1 MRRCLRS
8 RTRSPST
15 KILRGAPSQSPAV
28 KVIAT
33 RNGNFSTIWVNADE
47 VSNHLLQ
54 HAKMTATGL
63 LQMTGQ
69 FDEALGD
76 FPYHT
81 DGGWEAIDPE
91 DDFVTYAHL
100 RKGLTMEPRLEGSQA
115 VAIGR
120 NTVKR
125 QRGAALGLVV
135 HAAMNNPLV
144 ITSDMLE
151 NHPELLGMVE
161 ATKESLRLVDASG
174 ARSTASRSS
183 VDRATR
189 RPRSSERRP
198 RSEETQGDEKA
209 EIKRLKTEI
218 LEKDTEIKRLK
229 NILIQIGA
237 TVTEGTKGNRA

>member
-76 FPYHT
+76 FPYYT

-115 VAIGR
+115 VAIGQ

-125 QRGAALGLVV
+125 SRGAALGLVV
-135 HAAMNNPLV
+135 HAAMDNPLV

-161 ATKESLRLVDASG
+161 ATKESLRLVDASC

-189 RPRSSERRP
+189 RPRS
-198 RSEETQGDEKA
+198 EETEGDEKA
-209 EIKRLKTEI
+209 EIKRLKAEI

-229 NILIQIGA
+229 NILIQIRA